1 MAVTCSCCRPSM
13 KPDWRRLQ
21 DFQTEPTQ
29 TTWRPPASSNND
41 LGIWPRDCRKSR
53 FVIQTER
60 MPCVFSQGYARIMK
74 KPDAHLL
81 IEGARA
87 TMCLARCPPVNRR
100 SESHNVS
107 GQGSGTHLLTEGAR
121 ATMCLART
129 LMPTC

>member
-1 MAVTCSCCRPSM
+1 
-13 KPDWRRLQ
+13 
-21 DFQTEPTQ
+21 
-29 TTWRPPASSNND
+29 
-41 LGIWPRDCRKSR
+41 
-53 FVIQTER
+53 

-107 GQGSGTHLLTEGAR
+107 GQGSARLVKQPGADR
-121 ATMCLART
+121 IS
-129 LMPTC
+129 